1 MIPCPSC
8 GVRNRRGSKYC
19 YRCGQRLDVNLNTG
33 CPACDRLNPAD
44 SAFCAFCGAAMA
56 KVPSADGP
64 AVAEEPVVGGSP
76 VETPQPPLESEP
88 PGAEPVSGPKPEL
101 PPWLYEQAAASPVE
115 KVSTP
120 DGASASMASA
130 SSAQSKYLSDI
141 PGALPK
147 TEGWLSSAAKPEKPA
162 EPQAPPSKPKGQAGC
177 LTLAMA
183 AVAIAGL
190 VLAAAL

>member
-19 YRCGQRLDVNLNTG
+19 YRCGQRLDAKLNVG
-33 CPACDRLNPAD
+33 CPVCDRLNPAG

-56 KVPSADGP
+56 QVPSVDGP
-64 AVAEEPVVGGSP
+64 AVTEEPVVGGSP
-76 VETPQPPLESEP
+76 VEMPQPPLESEP
-88 PGAEPVSGPKPEL
+88 PGAEPVAGPKHGL
-101 PPWLYEQAAASPVE
+101 PPWLYEQAAVSRVE
-115 KVSTP
+115 KAPTPHEASTP
-120 DGASASMASA
+120 TASA
-130 SSAQSKYLSDI
+130 SSAQSKYLDDI

-162 EPQAPPSKPKGQAGC
+162 EPQASPSKPKGQAGC
-177 LTLAMA
+177 LALAMA

-190 VLAAAL
+190 VLTAAL